1 MRITNIIL
9 PKTDPEIVAA
19 NAKAFIEKISATED
33 YQKALKAKNRYF
45 ADTEMVD
52 GFIVIAMCASG
63 LTMFLFRTVWVVLLA
78 SAAFFAGTMFLAFY
92 QIYTYCKAEKT
103 FLSYT
108 GCDSPIY
115 EERIKYRISDV
126 FTDFSDDSFLM
137 DSNVLKVIRLLK
149 KWAPKDNVE
158 YLIEPNSYEDIKN
171 HPYNPVLY
179 RILQCKDG
187 AIIDYLEL
195 RENLL
200 GENGYDMM
208 TKNPGVL
215 DFSFLDDAYWH
226 GYTPYYEDKS
236 SPHYKSPSSL
246 SQNMIL
252 YNKKRSNIKN
262 PVIFGQSKAG
272 CRRRVYSE
280 KDFDLTKVPSYVKTI
295 NRFEDCDGN
304 VFYEYLD
311 DYGCEND

>member
-1 MRITNIIL
+1 MHITNIIL
-9 PKTDPEIVAA
+9 PKTDPEIVNA
-19 NAKAFIEKISATED
+19 NAKAFIEKISTTED

-52 GFIVIAMCASG
+52 GLIVIGIFTSMF
-63 LTMFLFRTVWVVLLA
+63 TMVLFRTEWVILLA
-78 SAAFFAGTMFLAFY
+78 SAAFFAGTIFAAVCRFY
-92 QIYTYCKAEKT
+92 TDYKAGKVYH
-103 FLSYT
+103 LYT

-115 EERIKYRISDV
+115 EERIKYRITDV
-126 FTDFSDDSFLM
+126 FTGFSDDSFLI

-149 KWAPKDNVE
+149 EWVQKDNVE
-158 YLIEPNSYEDIKN
+158 YLIEPNSYEDIKK

-195 RENLL
+195 RKDML

-215 DFSFLDDAYWH
+215 DFSFLDDAFWH
-226 GYTPYYEDKS
+226 KYTPYYEDKS
-236 SPHYKSPSSL
+236 SPHYKSPFSI
-246 SQNMIL
+246 SQNIIQ
-252 YNKKRSNIKN
+252 YNERQSNIGN
-262 PVIFGQSKAG
+262 PVILGQSKAG
-272 CRRRVYSE
+272 ARNRVFSE
-280 KDFDLTKVPSYVKTI
+280 KEFDLTRVPSYVKTI

-311 DYGCEND
+311 DYGRKND